1 MRQLNDSL
9 CFTCAGLG
17 YCSYETTEEGT
28 RGTFHWN
35 ETEVNTTASTSC
47 FYGPTEEMA
56 TRQCVS
62 RLNWAAPSVGQCRTV
77 VSTQFSNIQQVS
89 RGLIDCYRDLQF
101 FEKVNVSVDNVN
113 TVINNVTRIVSSAN
127 ETSDQNRDNLEV
139 VANVLTQSVNVIQTQ
154 NVSLEVA
161 SQVSTIV

>member
-1 MRQLNDSL
+1 MYLALLAVLHACETHGLYILQLFILSV
-9 CFTCAGLG
+9 LG

-47 FYGPTEEMA
+47 FYGPNEVMA

-62 RLNWAAPSVGQCRTV
+62 RLTSWAAPSIDQCRTI

-89 RGLIDCYRDLQF
+89 
-101 FEKVNVSVDNVN
+101 
-113 TVINNVTRIVSSAN
+113 
-127 ETSDQNRDNLEV
+127 
-139 VANVLTQSVNVIQTQ
+139 
-154 NVSLEVA
+154 
-161 SQVSTIV
+161 